1 VTANNNSQAPAPGVA
16 SSSPGQAEGLQR
28 RLSARQLTM
37 IAIGGA
43 IGVGLFL
50 GSSVTIELAGP
61 GVIIT
66 YLLGAAVALVMA
78 YALAEMAVTHPV
90 AGSFGVYAEIYL
102 SRWAGFTIRTT
113 YGLVQIIA
121 IGAEVTAVAIYFAFW
136 FPNVPA
142 WSWVLIVSTALVTI
156 NALQVSNFGE
166 FEYWFAL
173 IKVVAIIA
181 FIGVGLS
188 LITGLGPWPAVGL
201 ANLTQHGGFL
211 PRGWRGVWL
220 ALTLAITSYMGVEV
234 IAVTAGE
241 AHNPEESIPRAMRT
255 IVFRLIIFYVL
266 AISVMLAMT
275 PWNHIGSANIS
286 GSPFVRAFET
296 AGIPFAASIM
306 NLVVISAALSSA
318 NTNLYL
324 STRMLFSL
332 ARGQYAPAW
341 LGLRVE
347 MDAIIFDADVLDR
360 PLGQAQHIAGAVRD
374 VCAGH
379 VLERDVARR
388 RRAIVDRAPV
398 AVADVEFLAVRIAPI
413 EAVDHERRAD
423 ALHVH
428 VAQADA
434 IDDGALAAAAPR
446 LQAQAPIGADEKAVA
461 RADVVDA
468 GPGFRA
474 DDDGAVA
481 VLHQAIGDA
490 NTARGDGIALGERH
504 LARLDADAVV
514 AGRDV
519 AADDV
524 DVLAGVWVDAVGVRR
539 CRRRFDLDIG
549 DDDLARAERMQRP

>member
-1 VTANNNSQAPAPGVA
+1 
-16 SSSPGQAEGLQR
+16 
-28 RLSARQLTM
+28 M

-102 SRWAGFTIRTT
+102 SRWAGFTIRAT

-188 LITGLGPWPAVGL
+188 LITGLGPWPADGL
-201 ANLTQHGGFL
+201 ANLTQHGGF
-211 PRGWRGVWL
+211 PPTGGWSL
-220 ALTLAITSYMGVEV
+220 AGAYARDHQLHGMEV

-266 AISVMLAMT
+266 AISV
-275 PWNHIGSANIS
+275 
-286 GSPFVRAFET
+286 
-296 AGIPFAASIM
+296 
-306 NLVVISAALSSA
+306 
-318 NTNLYL
+318 
-324 STRMLFSL
+324 
-332 ARGQYAPAW
+332 
-341 LGLRVE
+341 
-347 MDAIIFDADVLDR
+347 
-360 PLGQAQHIAGAVRD
+360 
-374 VCAGH
+374 C
-379 VLERDVARR
+379 
-388 RRAIVDRAPV
+388 
-398 AVADVEFLAVRIAPI
+398 
-413 EAVDHERRAD
+413 
-423 ALHVH
+423 
-428 VAQADA
+428 
-434 IDDGALAAAAPR
+434 
-446 LQAQAPIGADEKAVA
+446 
-461 RADVVDA
+461 
-468 GPGFRA
+468 
-474 DDDGAVA
+474 
-481 VLHQAIGDA
+481 
-490 NTARGDGIALGERH
+490 
-504 LARLDADAVV
+504 
-514 AGRDV
+514 
-519 AADDV
+519 
-524 DVLAGVWVDAVGVRR
+524 
-539 CRRRFDLDIG
+539 
-549 DDDLARAERMQRP
+549 